1 MSLLEYNCFTVLCQ
15 CLLYNI
21 MNQSCVYI
29 LSHLSF
35 PPTLPVS
42 PISVITSERQ
52 AEFLELDGS
61 FPLALFTHGRVHI
74 CQCHCLS
81 SSPHL
86 LPRCVYKS
94 ILYGHTVYFH
104 IFFLNWPHYMEP
116 LSQVLSCKDGQDAF
130 FALPS
135 RERQTYKQNVLIR
148 YMLNNDILFT
158 PLNQESAKFLKD
170 QIVNIDILGF
180 MDQMVRVT
188 AIQFCHS
195 NIKAPILC
203 FLVTQSCLTL
213 CNPMDC
219 RLSGSSVHGILQ
231 ARILE
236 QVAMPSSGDL
246 PNPGIEPM
254 SPTLQGDS
262 LPSEPPG
269 KPKSD
274 HCCCC

>member
-1 MSLLEYNCFTVLCQ
+1 
-15 CLLYNI
+15 

-104 IFFLNWPHYMEP
+104 IFFFKLASLY
-116 LSQVLSCKDGQDAF
+116 G
-130 FALPS
+130 
-135 RERQTYKQNVLIR
+135 
-148 YMLNNDILFT
+148 T
-158 PLNQESAKFLKD
+158 PQ
-170 QIVNIDILGF
+170 LGSEL
-180 MDQMVRVT
+180 QRWVG
-188 AIQFCHS
+188 C
-195 NIKAPILC
+195 ILC
-203 FLVTQSCLTL
+203 ITLT
-213 CNPMDC
+213 
-219 RLSGSSVHGILQ
+219 G
-231 ARILE
+231 A
-236 QVAMPSSGDL
+236 
-246 PNPGIEPM
+246 
-254 SPTLQGDS
+254 
-262 LPSEPPG
+262 
-269 KPKSD
+269 SD
-274 HCCCC
+274 I